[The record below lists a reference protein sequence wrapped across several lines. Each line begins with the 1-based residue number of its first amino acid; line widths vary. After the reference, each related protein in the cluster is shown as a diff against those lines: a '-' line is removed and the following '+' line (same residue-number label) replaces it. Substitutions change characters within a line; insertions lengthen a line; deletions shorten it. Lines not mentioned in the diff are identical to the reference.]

1 MPLCKPPSLDTLLL
15 TYGYRSCLP
24 TVNSTGDI
32 LGSKGD
38 VTLMQRFLAL
48 FLLLLLPAFAADTLK
63 IYWIDVEGGAATL
76 IVTPGGDTVLMDAGW
91 PGFDNRDAK
100 RIQHVLKDEAEREK
114 IDYYITSHFHRDHV
128 GGLEQLADI
137 VEIDKFVDHG
147 DSVEK
152 DRPRGKLLWD
162 SYLKVAEGKRL
173 TIEPGD
179 TLPLT
184 GAELTFVA
192 ARSKA
197 IAKPLG
203 SGAPNPHCSG
213 AQLKEE
219 DTTENGKSVGFVVK
233 MGDFEFLDLGDLTW
247 NFEHELVCPVNRIGE
262 VDVYQTTHHGLMSSG
277 AAQLVKA
284 VRPMVAIMNNG
295 PRKGGSPD
303 VWKSLKDVDGFVDL
317 WQGHRNVQASDEET
331 VDRKRVA
338 NFGETDD
345 CQGHWIGATV
355 RKDGNYTIVN
365 SRNAYTR
372 TYKAR

>member
-1 MPLCKPPSLDTLLL
+1 
-15 TYGYRSCLP
+15 
-24 TVNSTGDI
+24 
-32 LGSKGD
+32 
-38 VTLMQRFLAL
+38 MQRFLAL

>member
-1 MPLCKPPSLDTLLL
+1 MTL
-15 TYGYRSCLP
+15 
-24 TVNSTGDI
+24 V
-32 LGSKGD
+32 K
-38 VTLMQRFLAL
+38 RFLAL
-48 FLLLLLPAFAADTLK
+48 FLLLLLPAFAADTLR

-91 PGFDNRDAK
+91 PGFENRDAK
-100 RIQHVLKDEAEREK
+100 RIQHVLKDEAEQEK
-114 IDYYITSHFHRDHV
+114 INYFVTSHFHRDHV

-137 VEIDKFVDHG
+137 VEIEKFVDHG

-152 DRPRGKLLWD
+152 DRPRGKTLWD
-162 SYLKVAEGKRL
+162 SYLKVAAGKRL

-203 SGAPNPHCSG
+203 SGAPNPHCSD

-219 DTTENGKSVGFVVK
+219 DTTENGKSVGFIVK

-262 VDVYQTTHHGLMSSG
+262 VDLYQTTHHGLMSSG

-303 VWKSLKDVDGFVDL
+303 VWKSLKEVDGFVDL
-317 WQGHRNVQASDEET
+317 WQGHHNVQASDEET

-345 CQGHWIGATV
+345 CQGHWIGAAV

-365 SRNAYTR
+365 SRNAYTK